1 MRVIFEVWKS
11 ASLLYRWLCSGWH
24 SFALSVED
32 YFAVSA
38 QNVRGE
44 GEMRNALGTFRSGV
58 DTACTNHICH

>member
-1 MRVIFEVWKS
+1 MAGILF
-11 ASLLYRWLCSGWH
+11 AS
-24 SFALSVED
+24 SVED

-58 DTACTNHICH
+58 DIACTNHTCR

>member
-1 MRVIFEVWKS
+1 AGI
-11 ASLLYRWLCSGWH
+11 L
-24 SFALSVED
+24 FAPSVED

-58 DTACTNHICH
+58 DIACTNHTCR